1 MIARGAA
8 NTFPIPPKRHR
19 RWSTVTLLA
28 CLTTPLGCG
37 GGANFELP
45 SYHARR
51 PPARVD
57 RAQLAR
63 GGVQIPAETP
73 FNIAH
78 PNSSNDGGG
87 QAAASAEPDGRA
99 ACRAAVVGAGSA
111 TAEFLLGHKFDFGPG
126 DGMDVLIQIEAA
138 GTYRHAA
145 AGEQTPEA
153 AAELWAFVKDT
164 NGVMLRREA
173 LFAGTGDVAERSF
186 RQMAQFELRLAG
198 DVGYYVMLVGRAS
211 ATGIEDCRAETE
223 LSLQSAS
230 LSIRPRAAGSAPAA
244 SP

>member
-1 MIARGAA
+1 MIARDAA
-8 NTFPIPPKRHR
+8 DTIPSVPNRHCR
-19 RWSTVTLLA
+19 VLTLVTLTCMTA
-28 CLTTPLGCG
+28 APIGCG

-45 SYHARR
+45 SHHARR
-51 PPARVD
+51 SSARVD
-57 RAQLAR
+57 RTQLTR
-63 GGVQIPAETP
+63 GGIGIPADAP

-99 ACRAAVVGAGSA
+99 SCRAAVAGAGSA
-111 TAEFLLGHKFDFGPG
+111 TAEFLLGHKFDIGSG
-126 DGMDVLIQIEAA
+126 DGLDVLIQIDAA
-138 GTYRHAA
+138 GTYRHSA

-186 RQMAQFELRLAG
+186 QQIVQFEIKLGG
-198 DVGYYVMLVGRAS
+198 DVGYYVMLVGRAT
-211 ATGIEDCRAETE
+211 ATGIEDCRAEAE
-223 LSLQSAS
+223 LSLRSAS
-230 LSIRPRAAGSAPAA
+230 LSMRPRP
-244 SP
+244 